1 MIINKTSEVEIL
13 QTGNGEDSIDMT
25 LDMSSAHILMNMLSK
40 NLYSDGIG
48 SAIRETVSN
57 SLDSHRRAK
66 CNKSII
72 VSLLLNSENEY
83 EFSSEDFGT
92 GLDAD
97 DVKNIIS
104 KYGMST
110 KRLEANSLGAM
121 GLGFKAPL
129 AYNSSFYFVC
139 RKNEMERKYM
149 MYENE
154 NGNSIDLLYEDKTKE
169 CNGVKVIIPVKNGDR
184 WDFYN
189 KIKEQLAY
197 FQSVVFNVNV
207 QGDTIDNEFK
217 IHRADHYQI
226 SELVTDDDMHICL
239 DDVYYPIDFSKLGI
253 SPLQVPIA
261 LRFGLSDGLV
271 PVPSRESVLYNTK
284 AKELILAKIK
294 IVAEE
299 LITKYNSTIKEVEN
313 IQDVFYFYKN
323 DNRSITIGEKEL
335 TLNKLEK
342 YSDVKITN
350 ITLKN
355 VKLLNLKE
363 LYNHKSYILSEYE
376 CKHTFY
382 NHKFKENK
390 SSWNKTVQLD
400 GITSNSHYLY
410 EDTIPFILKAYF
422 RERHSSEKSFIKKVY
437 SKTLFP
443 KISSSGYETNY
454 LNSLNLRKYPR
465 NKWREI
471 IKEFQH
477 VQSLFLKNVTNIND
491 YVIPQEWIDGRKK
504 KRISISSGGERKV
517 KLQGEITCKR
527 AERLLR
533 YNEGNN
539 CKFVPS
545 TYKLADL
552 SKQKCL
558 FVYTTHDN
566 KMKLDALY
574 EISKQQKIT
583 FLTFSDRDIK
593 TISKLN
599 IHNIMPYGKFMEG
612 KNMPFK
618 RIVTA
623 KLISELITK
632 NHKVFERLDVIQT
645 ISTSLYETL
654 LKLKEYNR
662 ENNESCHSN
671 VFKAMLEVAIE
682 NNLFDENVYTEYVK
696 MNELLSKFTF
706 INSICNRIS
715 YNLETDEFVPI
726 LIDMF
731 KYHKQRID
739 YTHYNITLNEEVPEI
754 LTEEIIEELV

>member
-1 MIINKTSEVEIL
+1 MIINKTSEIEIL
-13 QTGNGEDSIDMT
+13 QTGNGENSIDMT

-72 VSLLLNSENEY
+72 VSLLLNTENEY

-110 KRLEANSLGAM
+110 KRAEANSLGAM

-139 RKNEMERKYM
+139 RKNGMERKYM

-189 KIKEQLAY
+189 KMKEQLAY
-197 FQSVVFNVNV
+197 FQSVSFNVNV
-207 QGDTIDNEFK
+207 QGDTINNEFK

-226 SELVTDDDMHICL
+226 SELVTDDNMHICL

-253 SPLQVPIA
+253 GDLHVPIA

-299 LITKYNSTIKEVEN
+299 LITKYNNTVKEVEDVY
-313 IQDVFYFYKN
+313 DVFNYYRHDSRN
-323 DNRSITIGEKEL
+323 ILIGEKEL
-335 TLNKLEK
+335 TLNELEK
-342 YSDVKITN
+342 YSDVKIAN
-350 ITLKN
+350 ITLKD
-355 VKLLNLKE
+355 VKLLNLRD
-363 LYNHKSYILSEYE
+363 LYYHKQYILSEYE

-390 SSWNKTVQLD
+390 SSYSKTIPLD
-400 GITSNSHYLY
+400 DIKSNSHYIY

-422 RERHSSEKSFIKKVY
+422 RERHSSEKSFIKKTY

-443 KISSSGYETNY
+443 RTQYSGSDTNY
-454 LNSLNLRKYPR
+454 VNSLNLRRHPR

-471 IKEFQH
+471 IKEFQY
-477 VQSLFLKNVTNIND
+477 VQSLFLKNVTNLND

-527 AERLLR
+527 AEQLLR
-533 YNEGNN
+533 YNDGNN

-545 TYKLADL
+545 TYKLAHL
-552 SKQKCL
+552 SKQSCL
-558 FVYTTHDN
+558 FVYTTHED

-574 EISKQQKIT
+574 EISAKQKIT

-593 TISKLN
+593 TINKLN
-599 IHNIMPYGKFMEG
+599 IHNLMSYEKFMEG

-618 RIVTA
+618 RLVTSYLIKSLIGKNNYTFA
-623 KLISELITK
+623 RKTNLQSISKSLFEKLEK
-632 NHKVFERLDVIQT
+632 LDNYYRQNYT
-645 ISTSLYETL
+645 STGDSVL
-654 LKLKEYNR
+654 
-662 ENNESCHSN
+662 S
-671 VFKAMLEVAIE
+671 AMLTVAE
-682 NNLFDENVYTEYVK
+682 EHNLFDTNIYTEYLETKALLEKLTFLEPIINK
-696 MNELLSKFTF
+696 MSNRDEELLFK
-706 INSICNRIS
+706 N
-715 YNLETDEFVPI
+715 I
-726 LIDMF
+726 LCDLF
-731 KYHKQRID
+731 KYYKVRID
-739 YTHYNITLNEEVPEI
+739 YENYNISLNKEELSEEV
-754 LTEEIIEELV
+754 IEGLITN